1 MFDFITY
8 HPWLFFSFFL
18 VPVCGVILSRKF
30 NTKTLYYICFIAT
43 VLLFP
48 VITGYNYAMDNA
60 YAYLIYIILSCLYA
74 FMLKGSTKVIP
85 VTIVLSCVL
94 MIILGCIACIGNML
108 GGTTIE
114 REWDSKG
121 YKIRYIKDQ
130 GFVGGP
136 LMKYELYKYTTFPI
150 FIEQVDAKFDT
161 DTTGSCMVK
170 FELAKFDFNRCSG
183 E

>member
-1 MFDFITY
+1 MLYIVA
-8 HPWLFFSFFL
+8 HPWMFFMFFS
-18 VPVCGVILSRKF
+18 VPVCGLMLSRF
-30 NTKTLYYICFIAT
+30 FSTKVLYYICCIST

-48 VITGYNYAMDNA
+48 ILTDYSYVFDNA

-74 FMLKGSTKVIP
+74 FMVKGSTKVVP
-85 VTIVLSCVL
+85 VTIVISSVL
-94 MIILGCIACIGNML
+94 IIIIGCITTFYTAL
-108 GGTTIE
+108 GSITIE
-114 REWDSKG
+114 REWNSKG

-130 GFVGGP
+130 GFAGGAS
-136 LMKYELYKYTTFPI
+136 MKYELYKYTTVPI

-161 DTTGSCMVK
+161 DTTGSCTVK